1 MAITFVPV
9 SSGGSGSASITTPPS
24 IISSSI
30 YTDSTPVTP
39 QTYRK
44 TITLDATGTRA
55 VLNTNILTGATVT
68 PVGVETA
75 QTSGVPLDD
84 TTQHDRQAI
93 TAATATLLS
102 VLAAPASYTYV
113 VLVPI
118 GSDMFI
124 DSAGGT
130 PSAGQGTP
138 VSDSTPIIVARA
150 DFATTRVFGA
160 AAFSLSRQFVL
171 TA

>member
-1 MAITFVPV
+1 MPIPTYPAP
-9 SSGGSGSASITTPPS
+9 GGSGSTSITTPPS
-24 IISSSI
+24 IISSEI

-44 TITLDATGTRA
+44 TITLDSTGTRA
-55 VLNTNILTGATVT
+55 VLNTNLATGVTVT
-68 PVGVETA
+68 PVGAETR
-75 QTSGVPLDD
+75 QVSGVPVDD
-84 TTQHDRQAI
+84 TNQHDRQAI

-102 VLAAPASYTYV
+102 ALAAPASYTYI

-124 DSAGGT
+124 DSAGNT

-138 VSDSTPIIVARA
+138 VTDGTPIVVAKA

-160 AAFSLSRQFVL
+160 AAFSLSRQFIL
-171 TA
+171 TV